1 MSLIHELTLLPGVLA
16 AGEYAYRGDRFSYEG
31 QLSEELARM
40 ASVMCRS
47 TTMALHMQVDMLKQM
62 GNDCGCAPAQGW
74 LVSGEQYSVCV
85 RGNVFCFIDNKANA
99 LNSIV
104 KYMNEHVASQTGE
117 LV

>member
-1 MSLIHELTLLPGVLA
+1 MSLIHELTQLPGVLA

-62 GNDCGCAPAQGW
+62 GKSCSTSFFSIRAHAILDGQGNN
-74 LVSGEQYSVCV
+74 GI
-85 RGNVFCFIDNKANA
+85 G
-99 LNSIV
+99 IV
-104 KYMNEHVASQTGE
+104 VM
-117 LV
+117 